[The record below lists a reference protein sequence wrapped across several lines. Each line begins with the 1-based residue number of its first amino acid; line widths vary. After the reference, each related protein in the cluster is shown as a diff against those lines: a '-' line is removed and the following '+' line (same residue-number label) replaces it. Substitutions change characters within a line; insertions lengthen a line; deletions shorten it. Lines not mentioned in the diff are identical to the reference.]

1 MSFTTVIILTI
12 LAAYIMMGLAIY
24 GWLQRSAG
32 QWTLPFVAICW
43 GATIWLFAY
52 SLEIITTE
60 LGVATWM
67 AKIEYLGIATIPLA
81 WFILSLFYT
90 NPSFS
95 LTRNWIILL
104 SLIPAITILLVF
116 TNEWHG
122 FIWRSLSVE
131 DNGSFSVLAPE
142 YGFWFQIHFVYSY
155 LLLLLGTLIM
165 FRAIFMKRK
174 AQRWLSLLMVFGP
187 IFPWLGNIIY
197 LSDVNPVPLL
207 DWTPLGFAISGMIYA
222 IAAFGL
228 GLFDPLS
235 ENLNELPKA

>member
-24 GWLQRSAG
+24 GWLQRDTG
-32 QWTLPFVAICW
+32 RWTLPFVAICW

-60 LGVATWM
+60 LAVAVWM

-81 WFILSLFYT
+81 WFFLFLFYT

-95 LTRNWIILL
+95 FPRNWILLL
-104 SLIPAITILLVF
+104 STIPALTILLVF
-116 TNEWHG
+116 TNEWHSL
-122 FIWRSLSVE
+122 IWRTVSVA
-131 DNGSFSVLAPE
+131 DNGFFTVLAPQ
-142 YGFWFQIHFVYSY
+142 YGLWFQVNLIYSY
-155 LLLLLGTLIM
+155 ALLLVGTLIM
-165 FRAIFMKRK
+165 FRAVFMKRK
-174 AQRWLSLLMVFGP
+174 IQRWLSHLMVFGP

-197 LSDVNPVPLL
+197 LSDANPVPLL
-207 DWTPLGFAISGMIYA
+207 DWTPLGFAISGIIYA

-228 GLFDPLS
+228 GLFDSPP
-235 ENLNELPKA
+235 ENPAL

>member
-1 MSFTTVIILTI
+1 MSFTAVIILTI

-24 GWLQRSAG
+24 GWLQRRAG
-32 QWTLPFVAICW
+32 SWTFPFVAICW

-52 SLEIITTE
+52 SLEIITSE

-67 AKIEYLGIATIPLA
+67 AKIEYLGIASIPLG

-95 LTRNWIILL
+95 LTRKWIILL

-122 FIWRSLSVE
+122 LVWRDLSIE
-131 DNGSFSVLAPE
+131 DNGSFSVLSPD
-142 YGFWFQIHFVYSY
+142 YGAWFQVHLVYSY
-155 LLLLLGTLIM
+155 ILLLLGTLAM
-165 FRAIFMKRK
+165 FRAVIMKRRT
-174 AQRWLSLLMVFGP
+174 QRWLSLLMVFGP
-187 IFPWLGNIIY
+187 IFPWLGNVVY
-197 LSDVNPVPLL
+197 LSGNNPVPLL
-207 DWTPLGFAISGMIYA
+207 DWTPLGFAISGIIYA

-228 GLFDPLS
+228 GLFDPPP
-235 ENLNELPKA
+235 EDTIA